1 MAPTLL
7 LDPLSLSSA
16 VSVGEGALEELV
28 SVELGVDESDVGSAL
43 DEVGVGVGLADD
55 DVEGTIE
62 LDDEGA
68 AELELGPIDDPVT
81 EILFDAPEE
90 AAPDPLAEADV
101 DSSDEVE
108 SQKNQQTAASV
119 L

>member
-7 LDPLSLSSA
+7 LDPLSLLSV

-28 SVELGVDESDVGSAL
+28 SVELGVDESDVGTAL
-43 DEVGVGVGLADD
+43 DEVGLGVGLADD
-55 DVEGTIE
+55 DVEGAIE
-62 LDDEGA
+62 LDEDA
-68 AELELGPIDDPVT
+68 AELELGPVDDPVT